1 MEQDVLRGVLRLPY
15 ENADF
20 AQVVWLTRA
29 ELVPPPPSTHH
40 LIWKPQLAHRAISFF
55 PNPESYV
62 SRDFTIAHGIKSLY
76 QIAHSM
82 VSTG

>member
-29 ELVPPPPSTHH
+29 ELVPPPPFTHQ
-40 LIWKPQLAHRAISFF
+40 LIWKPQLAHRAILFF

-62 SRDFTIAHGIKSLY
+62 SRDFTKSSCRLWYQLVHPLY
-76 QIAHSM
+76 SNQ
-82 VSTG
+82 

>member
-29 ELVPPPPSTHH
+29 ELVPPPTTTSSGSHNWHTGQSPSF
-40 LIWKPQLAHRAISFF
+40 LILNPTSPGIS
-55 PNPESYV
+55 
-62 SRDFTIAHGIKSLY
+62 L
-76 QIAHSM
+76 
-82 VSTG
+82 